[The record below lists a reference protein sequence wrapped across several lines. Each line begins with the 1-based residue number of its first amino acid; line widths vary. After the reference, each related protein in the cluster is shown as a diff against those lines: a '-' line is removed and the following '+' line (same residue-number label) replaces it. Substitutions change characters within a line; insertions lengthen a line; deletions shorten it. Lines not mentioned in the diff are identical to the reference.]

1 MDEFNRFFESLG
13 VLAESSYAQ
22 YQAFHKAGFSE
33 EQALELTKTIMQ
45 TILLKTLHDTHNED
59 TYE

>member
-1 MDEFNRFFESLG
+1 MDEFNKFFESLG

-22 YQAFHKAGFSE
+22 FQAFHKAGFSE

-45 TILLKTLHDTHNED
+45 TLLLKTLHDPHKDDN
-59 TYE
+59 YE

>member
-22 YQAFHKAGFSE
+22 YQAFHNAGFSE
-33 EQALELTKTIMQ
+33 EQALDLTKVILQ
-45 TILLKTLHDTHNED
+45 TILLKVMHDSNNED
-59 TYE
+59 KYE

>member
-1 MDEFNRFFESLG
+1 MNEFNKFFESLG

-22 YQAFHKAGFSE
+22 YQAFHNAGFSE

-45 TILLKTLHDTHNED
+45 TLLLKALRDAHNED